1 MSFAA
6 RAGQYF
12 VRRAGSVAS
21 YEGTDM
27 SERRTAG
34 VTRVLLGTRKLDRL
48 GSWYAAERSGHERD
62 GRPMIRTATLKSVSG
77 TDASAIDDFP
87 TQTEAYRR
95 ELFAHCYRM
104 MGSTHDAEDVVQETY
119 LRAWRAYGAFEHR
132 ASVRSW
138 LYRIATNACL
148 TALDGRARRP
158 LPTGLG
164 APSITAAEPLVE
176 RLEVPWLEPVPD
188 ALIDTDTRDPAAI
201 ISARESVR
209 LAFVAALQNLP
220 PLQRAVLVLRDVLAW
235 RASEVATALDTS
247 VASVNSALQRAR
259 AQMTS
264 AHVSESSV
272 VVDLSAEQRE
282 LLERW
287 TNAFWEKDIEALTTL
302 FTADAVWEM
311 PPFAGWYQTPAVI
324 AELISTACPGGRHE
338 MPMIPTWANG
348 QPAFGLYLKTDEGSF
363 EPFQLQVLQLEGA
376 AVRHTAVFFDTSLF
390 RVFGLPDHLPE
401 GTGVGAS

>member
-1 MSFAA
+1 MIRAA
-6 RAGQYF
+6 RL
-12 VRRAGSVAS
+12 
-21 YEGTDM
+21 EG
-27 SERRTAG
+27 
-34 VTRVLLGTRKLDRL
+34 
-48 GSWYAAERSGHERD
+48 
-62 GRPMIRTATLKSVSG
+62 VSG
-77 TDASAIDDFP
+77 TDASAPDDFP
-87 TQTEAYRR
+87 AQSEAYRR

-104 MGSTHDAEDVVQETY
+104 MGSTHDAEDLVQETY
-119 LRAWRAYGAFEHR
+119 LRAWRAYAGFEHR
-132 ASVRSW
+132 ASMRTW

-148 TALDGRARRP
+148 NALDGRARRP

-164 APSITAAEPLVE
+164 APSTTAAEPLEE

-235 RASEVATALDTS
+235 KASEVASALDTS

-259 AQMTS
+259 AQLES
-264 AHVSESSV
+264 ARVSESSV

-287 TNAFWEKDIEALTTL
+287 TNAFWEKDVEALTAL

-324 AELISTACPGGRHE
+324 AELIGTACPGRRNE

-348 QPAFGLYLKTDEGSF
+348 QPAFGLYLKTDDGSF
-363 EPFQLQVLQLEGA
+363 EPFQLQVLQLDGA

-390 RVFGLPDHLPE
+390 RVFGLPDHLPA
-401 GTGVGAS
+401 GTVGAGAS